1 MAKKELP
8 AEQQYNYDPKK
19 AKALLAEAGH
29 PNGVTIPCFT
39 SQREDYASLM
49 LMLQEQLRAAGIN
62 LDLKIIDHAT
72 MHAENRKDRNS
83 VALYSSS
90 FPPVPTQPFLQLLSA
105 AAEVKADGTGAENYS
120 HYGVAIP
127 GIDALIEK
135 AQDEPDFNKRI
146 ALIQD
151 IEKQVLRDLP
161 AAGDRHPLLRHRTQS
176 ARRHGIPGQV
186 RLRLL
191 ASEQSQ
197 ARLRPVE
204 PEGQAMLRVI
214 GARLLDAVPTVLLVL
229 TLVFIAL
236 RLLPGDPALVALGD
250 YATPEQL
257 ALFREQMGLNVPLW
271 QQYFLFI
278 WDMLSLDFGQSLIDR
293 RPVLQLLADNLPYT
307 IELTLVATGM
317 GLFIGVPLG
326 VIAAVN
332 RNRLPDAG
340 VRVFSLVGYAV
351 PDFYLGALLLIVFA
365 LNLGWF
371 PINGGGTGFID
382 RMYHVFLPAVTLAM
396 VKTAFLGRLTR
407 TSLLEVLGKDY
418 IRTARAKGARENRV
432 IYRHGLRNALLP
444 VATGLG
450 LSVLAT
456 LSGSVAIELV
466 FNRPGIGE
474 VLISAIAKRD
484 YPVIQ
489 AGVVVFAFFVV
500 LVNLLVDLAY
510 IVVDPRIRVK

>member
-1 MAKKELP
+1 
-8 AEQQYNYDPKK
+8 
-19 AKALLAEAGH
+19 
-29 PNGVTIPCFT
+29 
-39 SQREDYASLM
+39 
-49 LMLQEQLRAAGIN
+49 
-62 LDLKIIDHAT
+62 
-72 MHAENRKDRNS
+72 
-83 VALYSSS
+83 
-90 FPPVPTQPFLQLLSA
+90 
-105 AAEVKADGTGAENYS
+105 
-120 HYGVAIP
+120 
-127 GIDALIEK
+127 
-135 AQDEPDFNKRI
+135 
-146 ALIQD
+146 
-151 IEKQVLRDLP
+151 
-161 AAGDRHPLLRHRTQS
+161 
-176 ARRHGIPGQV
+176 
-186 RLRLL
+186 
-191 ASEQSQ
+191 
-197 ARLRPVE
+197 
-204 PEGQAMLRVI
+204 MLRVI

-250 YATPEQL
+250 FATPEQL

-278 WDMLSLDFGQSLIDR
+278 WNMLSLDFGNSLIDR

-307 IELTLVATGM
+307 IELTFVATGM
-317 GLFIGVPLG
+317 GLLFGVPLG

-340 VRVFSLVGYAV
+340 MRVFSLIGYAI
-351 PDFYLGALLLIVFA
+351 PDFYLGALLLIAFA

-371 PINGGGTGFID
+371 PINGGGAGFID
-382 RMYHVFLPAVTLAM
+382 RMYHVFLPALTLAM
-396 VKTAFLGRLTR
+396 VKTAFLGRLAR

-444 VATGLG
+444 VTTGLG

>member
-1 MAKKELP
+1 
-8 AEQQYNYDPKK
+8 
-19 AKALLAEAGH
+19 
-29 PNGVTIPCFT
+29 
-39 SQREDYASLM
+39 
-49 LMLQEQLRAAGIN
+49 
-62 LDLKIIDHAT
+62 
-72 MHAENRKDRNS
+72 
-83 VALYSSS
+83 
-90 FPPVPTQPFLQLLSA
+90 
-105 AAEVKADGTGAENYS
+105 
-120 HYGVAIP
+120 
-127 GIDALIEK
+127 
-135 AQDEPDFNKRI
+135 
-146 ALIQD
+146 
-151 IEKQVLRDLP
+151 
-161 AAGDRHPLLRHRTQS
+161 
-176 ARRHGIPGQV
+176 
-186 RLRLL
+186 
-191 ASEQSQ
+191 
-197 ARLRPVE
+197 
-204 PEGQAMLRVI
+204 MLRVI

-250 YATPEQL
+250 YATLEQL

-271 QQYFLFI
+271 QQYFVFI
-278 WDMLSLDFGQSLIDR
+278 WDMLTLDFGQSLIDR

-317 GLFIGVPLG
+317 GLLIGIPLG

-332 RNRLPDAG
+332 RNKLPDAG
-340 VRVFSLVGYAV
+340 VRVFSLVGYAI

-371 PINGGGTGFID
+371 PINGGGTGFVD

-432 IYRHGLRNALLP
+432 VYRHGLRNALLP
-444 VATGLG
+444 ITTGLG
-450 LSVLAT
+450 LSLLAT

>member
-1 MAKKELP
+1 
-8 AEQQYNYDPKK
+8 
-19 AKALLAEAGH
+19 
-29 PNGVTIPCFT
+29 
-39 SQREDYASLM
+39 
-49 LMLQEQLRAAGIN
+49 
-62 LDLKIIDHAT
+62 
-72 MHAENRKDRNS
+72 
-83 VALYSSS
+83 
-90 FPPVPTQPFLQLLSA
+90 
-105 AAEVKADGTGAENYS
+105 
-120 HYGVAIP
+120 
-127 GIDALIEK
+127 
-135 AQDEPDFNKRI
+135 
-146 ALIQD
+146 
-151 IEKQVLRDLP
+151 
-161 AAGDRHPLLRHRTQS
+161 
-176 ARRHGIPGQV
+176 
-186 RLRLL
+186 
-191 ASEQSQ
+191 
-197 ARLRPVE
+197 
-204 PEGQAMLRVI
+204 MLRVI

-250 YATPEQL
+250 YATAEQL
-257 ALFREQMGLNVPLW
+257 ALFRQQLGLNAPLW

-317 GLFIGVPLG
+317 GLLFGVPLG
-326 VIAAVN
+326 VMAAVN

-340 VRVFSLVGYAV
+340 VRVFSLVGYAI

-371 PINGGGTGFID
+371 PINGGGAGFVD

-432 IYRHGLRNALLP
+432 VYRHGLRNALLP
-444 VATGLG
+444 VVTGLG
-450 LSVLAT
+450 LSILAT